1 MEKFE
6 ALRDAEKAYF
16 TDMVKRC
23 RDSGAELV
31 ICQWGFD
38 DEANHLLMHE
48 VGGGP
53 GQREARRAGARWGHV
68 GSLHARVGVSKLGVV
83 GREWRPGYVDV
94 GWAWHSTTRQTT
106 CSCTRWGRGR
116 GKRRGEERGW
126 DTRVITREHCI
137 SK

>member
-16 TDMVKRC
+16 TDMVQRC

-48 VGGGP
+48 VGKGRGETGEGGALLKCERVATCKHCNSNGAVRRPHPARAGP
-53 GQREARRAGARWGHV
+53 GGWRVRLV
-68 GSLHARVGVSKLGVV
+68 GYDHGLLV
-83 GREWRPGYVDV
+83 
-94 GWAWHSTTRQTT
+94 
-106 CSCTRWGRGR
+106 
-116 GKRRGEERGW
+116 
-126 DTRVITREHCI
+126 
-137 SK
+137 